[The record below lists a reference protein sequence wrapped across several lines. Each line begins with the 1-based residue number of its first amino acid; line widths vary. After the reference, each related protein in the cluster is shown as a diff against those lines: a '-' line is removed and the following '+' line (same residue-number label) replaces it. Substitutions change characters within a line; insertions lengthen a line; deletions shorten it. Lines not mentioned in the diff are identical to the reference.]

1 MFSFNETVFSKLI
14 RIAAGGC
21 FLVMLGQGDLFS
33 APPTLSGTVT
43 TGLLRVREKPDTQSA
58 IIATLPKGTA
68 VSVHNHL
75 KGWYEIMIG
84 DQRGFISDRFAE
96 VTDPQQPTTDEEEVS
111 GSRAQDDY
119 QRIQQQVGKIT
130 RNIAER
136 RTELES
142 FSQKESSV
150 ISLLDQIDKTLNQS
164 RKQAQALNRN
174 IGVLK
179 QKIDETLSASE
190 DLSIRI
196 KTGEDQAGK
205 RVAAL
210 FKLNSLGRT
219 NFLMSAE
226 SLQDWAGR
234 KHSLQRILSADQRL
248 LIRLSQDKKALEAI
262 YEKQKSQFADKQVL
276 EKNYADQIQAIET
289 EKRKRV
295 KLLAEIRT
303 KKALE
308 IRAIEALK
316 QAADQLNATVEAL
329 GRDNTAPVSSATLL
343 GTDFISSKGLL
354 QLPVKGKIISS
365 FGKNVIGHLNTETF
379 RTGINIQA
387 DRGEPVRSVYS
398 GRILFSEWYK
408 GYGNLM
414 IIDHGD
420 HYYSVYAHLEDR
432 LKSKGEKVETGAT
445 IGTAGDTGPVTGA
458 GLYFEVRHRG
468 KPMDPLEWIK
478 TG

>member
-1 MFSFNETVFSKLI
+1 MDRMFSFYETVFSKLI
-14 RIAAGGC
+14 RITAGC
-21 FLVMLGQGDLFS
+21 CLLLTLGQSDLFS

-43 TGLLRVREKPDTQSA
+43 AEMLRVREKPDTLSA
-58 IIATLPKGTA
+58 VITILPKGTT
-68 VSVHNHL
+68 VTVHNHL

-84 DQRGFISDRFAE
+84 ERRGFISDRFAS
-96 VTDPQQPTTDEEEVS
+96 VPDSHIDEEDA
-111 GSRAQDDY
+111 SRSRSQEDY
-119 QRIQQQVGKIT
+119 HRIQQQVGRIT

-136 RTELES
+136 RMELES
-142 FSQKESSV
+142 FSQREASV
-150 ISLLDQIDKTLNQS
+150 ITLLDQIDQTLNLS
-164 RKQAQALNRN
+164 RKQAETLKRN
-174 IGVLK
+174 IGILK

-196 KTGEDQAGK
+196 KTGEDHAGK

-210 FKLNSLGRT
+210 FRLDGVGRS

-226 SLQDWAGR
+226 SLQDWAWR
-234 KHSLQRILSADQRL
+234 KHSLQRILTADERL
-248 LIRLSQDKKALEAI
+248 LVQLSRDKQKLQAL
-262 YEKQKSQFADKQVL
+262 YEKQKIQYADKQGL
-276 EKNYADQIQAIET
+276 EKNYADQIQSIET

-295 KLLAEIRT
+295 KLLAEIRV

-308 IRAIEALK
+308 ISTIAALK

-329 GRDNTAPVSSATLL
+329 NREDAASVLPSTLL
-343 GTDFISSKGLL
+343 GGDFISSKGLL
-354 QLPVKGKIISS
+354 QLPVKGKIISF

-379 RTGINIQA
+379 RTGINIQSE
-387 DRGEPVRSVYS
+387 RGEPVQSVYS

-420 HYYSVYAHLEDR
+420 HYYSVYAHLEER
-432 LKSKGEKVETGAT
+432 LKFKGEKVETGAT
-445 IGTAGDTGPVTGA
+445 IGIAGDTGSITGA

-468 KPMDPLEWIK
+468 KPLDPLEWIK

>member
-14 RIAAGGC
+14 RIASGFC
-21 FLVMLGQGDLFS
+21 FLMMLGQGDLFS
-33 APPTLSGTVT
+33 APPTLTGTVT
-43 TGLLRVREKPDTQSA
+43 TELLRVREKPDIQSA
-58 IIATLPKGTA
+58 VIATLPKGTA

-84 DQRGFISDRFAE
+84 EQRGFISDRFAE
-96 VTDPQQPTTDEEEVS
+96 VTDPQQATDEEES
-111 GSRAQDDY
+111 SPGRSRDDY
-119 QRIQQQVGKIT
+119 RRIQQQVDRIS

-142 FSQKESSV
+142 FSQKENSV
-150 ISLLDQIDKTLNQS
+150 VTLLDQIDQTLNQS

-196 KTGEDQAGK
+196 KTGEDHAGK
-205 RVAAL
+205 RLAAL
-210 FKLNSLGRT
+210 FKLNGVGRS

-226 SLQDWAGR
+226 SLQDWACR
-234 KHSLQRILSADQRL
+234 RHSLQRILSADERL
-248 LIRLSQDKKALEAI
+248 LIQLSQDKKTLEAI
-262 YEKQKSQFADKQVL
+262 YEKQKTQYADKQVL
-276 EKNYADQIQAIET
+276 EKNYADQIQSIEA

-295 KLLAEIRT
+295 KLLAEIRS
-303 KKALE
+303 KKSLE

-316 QAADQLNATVEAL
+316 QAADQLNATVESL
-329 GRDNTAPVSSATLL
+329 SRDNTAAVSSTTLL
-343 GTDFISSKGLL
+343 GADFISSKGLL

-365 FGKNVIGHLNTETF
+365 FGKNVSGRLNTETI
-379 RTGINIQA
+379 RTGISIQTE
-387 DRGEPVRSVYS
+387 RGEPVRSVYS

-420 HYYSVYAHLEDR
+420 HYYSVYAHLEER
-432 LKSKGEKVETGAT
+432 LKAKGEKVETGSI
-445 IGTAGDTGPVTGA
+445 IGTAGDTGSMTGA

-468 KPMDPLEWIK
+468 KPMDPQEWIK

>member
-14 RIAAGGC
+14 RIVAAC
-21 FLVMLGQGDLFS
+21 CLLLALVQGDLFS

-43 TGLLRVREKPDTQSA
+43 TEMLRVREKPDTRSA

-68 VSVHNHL
+68 VTVHNHL

-84 DQRGFISDRFAE
+84 EQRGFISDRFAA
-96 VTDPQQPTTDEEEVS
+96 VPDSLAVDDEEA
-111 GSRAQDDY
+111 SRRRSQDDY
-119 QRIQQQVGKIT
+119 HRIQRQVGRIT
-130 RNIAER
+130 RNIAEHR
-136 RTELES
+136 MELES
-142 FSQKESSV
+142 FSQKEVSAV
-150 ISLLDQIDKTLNQS
+150 SLLDQIDHALSQS
-164 RKQAQALNRN
+164 RKQAETLSRN
-174 IGVLK
+174 IRGLK

-196 KTGEDQAGK
+196 KIGEDHAGK

-210 FKLNSLGRT
+210 FRLDGVGRS

-226 SLQDWAGR
+226 SLQDWAWR
-234 KHSLQRILSADQRL
+234 KDSLQRILSADERL
-248 LIRLSQDKKALEAI
+248 LVQLSRDKKKLQAL
-262 YEKQKSQFADKQVL
+262 YEKQKTQYADKLVL
-276 EKNYADQIQAIET
+276 EKNYADQIQSIET

-295 KLLAEIRT
+295 KLLAEIRA

-308 IRAIEALK
+308 ISTIEALK
-316 QAADQLNATVEAL
+316 QAADQLNATVEVLNLEDA
-329 GRDNTAPVSSATLL
+329 APGSQATLL
-343 GTDFISSKGLL
+343 GSDFISSKGLL

-365 FGKNVIGHLNTETF
+365 FGRSMIGYLNTETF
-379 RTGINIQA
+379 RNGINIQTE
-387 DRGEPVRSVYS
+387 RGEPIQSIYY
-398 GRILFSEWYK
+398 GRVLFSEWYK

-420 HYYSVYAHLEDR
+420 HYYSVYAHLEER
-432 LKSKGEKVETGAT
+432 LKFKGEKVEAGAT
-445 IGTAGDTGPVTGA
+445 IGTAGDTGSMTGA